1 MLHSFALITWL
12 GTGALLIVT
21 VLLHSPKGDGM
32 GSMAVGA
39 AAGMFSSTRS
49 AENTLNRIT
58 WTLVTIFLLL
68 AVLLSAGWL
77 QLDARQDGVV
87 APVVAPD
94 PSAETEEPVDINLA
108 PLTAPA
114 EAPAP

>member
-1 MLHSFALITWL
+1 
-12 GTGALLIVT
+12 
-21 VLLHSPKGDGM
+21 M
-32 GSMAVGA
+32 GGMAVGA

-49 AENTLNRIT
+49 AESTLNRAT

-77 QLDARQDGVV
+77 QGDTRQGGFSPSVTP
-87 APVVAPD
+87 AP
-94 PSAETEEPVDINLA
+94 E
-108 PLTAPA
+108 

>member
-1 MLHSFALITWL
+1 
-12 GTGALLIVT
+12 
-21 VLLHSPKGDGM
+21 
-32 GSMAVGA
+32 MAVGA

-77 QLDARQDGVV
+77 QLGARQDGVV

-108 PLTAPA
+108 PPTAPA